1 MTGSVEVIVKQS
13 GRPDRVVPLR
23 EGTSRMGR
31 ADDSE
36 IVLSDVGVSRRH
48 SRIIVNNGTVRVED
62 LGSGNGTFV
71 RGQRV
76 DRQPLTDGDEIV
88 IDPFVIQVRMIG
100 RHIGDHTPQVPLR
113 ARLDVVTGPALAQ
126 STYPIPARGLTV
138 GRSDTRDVVLPDPAG
153 SRHHCSIFLQQRVHV
168 LRDMGSA
175 NGVYVNGQRVDEC
188 TLNDGDVITIGNT
201 ELKYVSDQAAR
212 QSTARGR
219 QPATASMP
227 ARPRNNDAMSW
238 VFVAATIFT
247 VGVLALVAALSVFI
261 FRSDGIPQPTTL
273 SSGPPSWSLTLSEEP
288 ETDDPVELSRQGV
301 ALVSANDDRAALER
315 FWLLLRARPGYES
328 GEVFAYA
335 AGEHLVI
342 NGMRP
347 ELYAAVEARE
357 SHEAARDALIA
368 DNSRAS
374 RRTLERDYSADP
386 VVRTALGLGP
396 SSVHV
401 ELQSR
406 LAQASEMAA
415 NRRCADAIAA
425 YNEVLVATLDDT
437 LRQSARTGRVV
448 CQRELARQVQVDW
461 AIGVRAQAQGD
472 TPAAREAFERVLAID
487 PTNPSARFRLP
498 LLQ

>member
-62 LGSGNGTFV
+62 LGSGNGTYV

-100 RHIGDHTPQVPLR
+100 KHIGDHTPQVPLR
-113 ARLDVVTGPALAQ
+113 ARLDVVTGPTLAHT
-126 STYPIPARGLTV
+126 TYPIPARGLTV
-138 GRSDTRDVVLPDPAG
+138 GRSDTRDVILPDPAG

-188 TLNDGDVITIGNT
+188 TLNDGDIITIGNT

-219 QPATASMP
+219 KASNPAMP
-227 ARPRNNDAMSW
+227 PRPRSNDALSW
-238 VFVAATIFT
+238 VFVAATLFT
-247 VGVLALVAALSVFI
+247 VGVLALVAALAVFL
-261 FRSDGIPQPTTL
+261 FRSDGIPQVTTL
-273 SSGPPSWSLTLSEEP
+273 SSGPPSWSLTLSEAP
-288 ETDDPVELSRQGV
+288 ETNDPVELSRQGV

-335 AGEHLVI
+335 AGEHLVV

-357 SHEAARDALIA
+357 TYEAARDELIA
-368 DNSRAS
+368 ENSRAS
-374 RRTLERDYSADP
+374 RRTLEREYSDDP
-386 VVRTALGLGP
+386 IVRTALGLGP
-396 SSVHV
+396 SRVHV

-406 LAQASEMAA
+406 LIQASEMAA
-415 NRRCADAIAA
+415 NRQCADAITV
-425 YNEVLVATLDDT
+425 YDEVLHATQDDS
-437 LRQSARTGRVV
+437 LRQAARSGRVV
-448 CQRELARQVQVDW
+448 CQRELARQTQTDW
-461 AIGVRAQAQGD
+461 SVGVRAQAEGD
-472 TPAAREAFERVLAID
+472 KATARDAFARVLAID
-487 PTNPSARFRLP
+487 PANPSARFRMA